1 MSFFMTGT
9 IDADELGT
17 VLRSLG
23 HQPTEEEVED
33 MIREVG
39 GVGFQRNKLLRCS
52 SLKLFSFSRPTW
64 MVMAALILRSSSR

>member
-39 GVGFQRNKLLRCS
+39 GVGFQRNKT
-52 SLKLFSFSRPTW
+52 P
-64 MVMAALILRSSSR
+64 